1 MKQIIYF
8 LFLCFALSLIACD
21 DRIDDSRKSDFHGDT
36 LMSIAWNYPLIME
49 HHYSTHL
56 FNEGLTR
63 RVPVVPRSW
72 SGKWSGLYVI
82 DPEVKGVYVRRKA
95 DTCLLMEVTVLGDTI
110 DRRKKEFDD
119 YKKTSLRLT
128 GESPVRTT
136 PVLCGVDRLEAI
148 GTHRETGEEEV
159 VGDWLELRLRNTLSK
174 GSNLSSENKIRWVA
188 CESSLEISRAYL
200 ARVGWLNP
208 YTEAGE
214 LEPRIKIYVPLRIC
228 RAYDRMRV
236 GLLLVNRQKLVFEI
250 RNPDLTTLTPEGF
263 KVYQKEWMT
272 KEDVL
277 L

>member
-49 HHYSTHL
+49 SHYGTRYT
-56 FNEGLTR
+56 NEGNTR
-63 RVPVVPRSW
+63 RVPVIPRSW

-82 DPEVKGVYVRRKA
+82 DPEVKGVYGSKA
-95 DTCLLMEVTVLGDTI
+95 DTSLLLNVIVLGDTI

-128 GESPVRTT
+128 GESPVGTT

-159 VGDWLELRLRNTLSK
+159 VGDWLQLRLRSTLSE
-174 GSNLSSENKIRWVA
+174 GSSPLAENKVRWVA

-200 ARVGWLNP
+200 ARVGRLNP

-263 KVYQKEWMT
+263 KVYRKELMT

>member
-8 LFLCFALSLIACD
+8 LFLCFAFSLIACD

-36 LMSIAWNYPLIME
+36 LVSIAWNYPLIME
-49 HHYSTHL
+49 NHYSTHL

-82 DPEVKGVYVRRKA
+82 DPEVKGVYGRKA

-128 GESPVRTT
+128 GELHVRTT

-159 VGDWLELRLRNTLSK
+159 VGYSLQLRLRRTLSE
-174 GSNLSSENKIRWVA
+174 GSSPMAENKVRWVA

-200 ARVGWLNP
+200 APVGRLNP

-263 KVYQKEWMT
+263 KVYRKELMT

>member
-1 MKQIIYF
+1 
-8 LFLCFALSLIACD
+8 
-21 DRIDDSRKSDFHGDT
+21 
-36 LMSIAWNYPLIME
+36 MSIAWNYPLIME

-159 VGDWLELRLRNTLSK
+159 VGDWLQLRLRRTLSE
-174 GSNLSSENKIRWVA
+174 GSSPLAENKVRWVA

-200 ARVGWLNP
+200 ARVGRLNP

-263 KVYQKEWMT
+263 KVYRKEWMT

>member
-1 MKQIIYF
+1 MDVSVF
-8 LFLCFALSLIACD
+8 
-21 DRIDDSRKSDFHGDT
+21 
-36 LMSIAWNYPLIME
+36 
-49 HHYSTHL
+49 
-56 FNEGLTR
+56 GL
-63 RVPVVPRSW
+63 
-72 SGKWSGLYVI
+72 
-82 DPEVKGVYVRRKA
+82 
-95 DTCLLMEVTVLGDTI
+95 TI
-110 DRRKKEFDD
+110 DRRKKEFAD
-119 YKKTSLRLT
+119 YKKTSLRPT

-159 VGDWLELRLRNTLSK
+159 VGDWLQLRLRRTLSE
-174 GSNLSSENKIRWVA
+174 GSSPLAENKVRWVA

-200 ARVGWLNP
+200 ARVGRLNP

>member
-49 HHYSTHL
+49 SHYGTRYT
-56 FNEGLTR
+56 NEGNTR

-82 DPEVKGVYVRRKA
+82 DPEVKGVYGRKA

-128 GESPVRTT
+128 GELHVRTT

-159 VGDWLELRLRNTLSK
+159 VGYSLQLRLRRTLSE
-174 GSNLSSENKIRWVA
+174 GSSPMAENKVRWVA

-200 ARVGWLNP
+200 APVGRLNP

-263 KVYQKEWMT
+263 KVYRKELMT

>member
-82 DPEVKGVYVRRKA
+82 DPEVKGVYGRKA

-128 GESPVRTT
+128 GELHVRTT

-159 VGDWLELRLRNTLSK
+159 VGYSLQLRLRRTLSE
-174 GSNLSSENKIRWVA
+174 GSSPMAENKVRWVA

-200 ARVGWLNP
+200 APVGRLNP

-263 KVYQKEWMT
+263 KVYRKELMT

>member
-1 MKQIIYF
+1 
-8 LFLCFALSLIACD
+8 
-21 DRIDDSRKSDFHGDT
+21 
-36 LMSIAWNYPLIME
+36 MSIAWNYPLIME

-159 VGDWLELRLRNTLSK
+159 VGDWLQLRLRRTLSE
-174 GSNLSSENKIRWVA
+174 GSSPLAENKVRWVA

-200 ARVGWLNP
+200 ARVGRLNP

-228 RAYDRMRV
+228 RKYNHMRV
-236 GLLLVNRQKLVFEI
+236 SLLLVNRQKLHFEI
-250 RNPDLTTLTPEGF
+250 AMPDPSTLTPEGF
-263 KVYQKEWMT
+263 KVYRKELMT
-272 KEDVL
+272 KEDVFL
-277 L
+277 